1 MSKIEIRTNKGE
13 CHHLVSRNPAKVG
26 AALDRLLGGQP
37 LHLDE
42 VVRHCGHPR
51 HVGGRHLIEHITFH
65 FKIYFTNDAF
75 YIYICHL
82 ISKMLALNSLG
93 SQCKWYILSSLIQ
106 ICTKY
111 RTLSWWLLR

>member
-1 MSKIEIRTNKGE
+1 MSKIETRTNKGE
-13 CHHLVSRNPAKVG
+13 CHLVSRNPAKVG

-65 FKIYFTNDAF
+65 FKAYFMKVV
-75 YIYICHL
+75 YIYIYHL
-82 ISKMLALNSLG
+82 ISSFRFTW
-93 SQCKWYILSSLIQ
+93 QPICKWCI
-106 ICTKY
+106 
-111 RTLSWWLLR
+111 